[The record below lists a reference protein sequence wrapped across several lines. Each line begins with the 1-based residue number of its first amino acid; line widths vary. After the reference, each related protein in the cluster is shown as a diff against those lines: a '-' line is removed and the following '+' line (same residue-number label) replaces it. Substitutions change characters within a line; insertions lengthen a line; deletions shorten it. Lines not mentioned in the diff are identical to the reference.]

1 VPAAG
6 QPDKDEFS
14 RHGGHEG
21 DDRHPG
27 ATPRYYS
34 TLIKKKRKFSL
45 ERSGAKSYMTND
57 LLIYGENICEFLH
70 ILGSPFSYRTLHPI
84 PYEFPYI

>member
-1 VPAAG
+1 MPDVPAAG
-6 QPDKDEFS
+6 QHHRQEPDKDDFS

-34 TLIKKKRKFSL
+34 TLIKNKIEFSL
-45 ERSGAKSYMTND
+45 AGSGAKS
-57 LLIYGENICEFLH
+57 
-70 ILGSPFSYRTLHPI
+70 
-84 PYEFPYI
+84 